1 MSRDSKKSVSNR
13 LQVADDVIG
22 MMRATNYTNIKHFV
36 FGARLDVRTV
46 VDPEPFEL
54 SGDPRETEKQLI
66 EASLPRVYVTTS
78 LENGSPYFR
87 VYGCGDVLT
96 LNDNLY
102 GHCIAAVINATYA
115 AVGLTTPGGE
125 ADQELVDKIRGEN

>member
-1 MSRDSKKSVSNR
+1 MSKDDKNSTRNR

-22 MMRATNYTNIKHFV
+22 MMRDLNYANIQHFV
-36 FGARLDVRTV
+36 FGTRLDVRTV
-46 VDPEPFEL
+46 VDPDPFEQT
-54 SGDPRETEKQLI
+54 GDPKEAEKRLL

-115 AVGLTTPGGE
+115 AVGLTTASGE
-125 ADQELVDKIRGEN
+125 ADQQLVEKIRGGN